1 MLLETL
7 LEEILRISKQ
17 NNLSTPYMVGGVPRD
32 RFLGTKQDIKDI
44 SDIDLTTGN
53 NDSIRLAELLSRR
66 FPESYYKLYDDGHAS
81 LKMSGVNLDFS
92 SNFVVNNID
101 KILAQQGVRDID
113 GMKREVYSRD
123 FTINTLLES
132 LDFKSIYDIT
142 GQGIKDLQAGII
154 KCPIDPR
161 ITIGVDPRRILRAI
175 KFAIKYNFTIE
186 KDLSQAMLEYREN
199 IQTLPTQF
207 VQNKMNEIVVIDSE
221 KGLEMLIKYK
231 LLPLVPLTK
240 TLSDI
245 LIQNRQLLRAL

>member
-7 LEEILRISKQ
+7 LGEILRISKQ

-32 RFLGTKQDIKDI
+32 RFLGKKQDIKEI

-53 NDSIRLAELLSRR
+53 EDSIRLAELLHRR
-66 FPESYYKLYDDGHAS
+66 FPESYYKLYDDGHAT
-81 LKMSGVNLDFS
+81 LKLSGVSLDFS
-92 SNFVVNNID
+92 SNFVVSNID
-101 KILAQQGVRDID
+101 EILRQMGVHDID
-113 GMKREVYSRD
+113 DMKREIYSRD

-142 GQGIKDLQAGII
+142 GQGIKDLQSGII

-161 ITIGVDPRRILRAI
+161 ITIGVDARRILRAI
-175 KFAIKYNFTIE
+175 KFAVKYNFSIE
-186 KDLSQAMLEYREN
+186 NSLKQAMLEFKEN

-221 KGLEMLIKYK
+221 KGLEMLIEYK

-240 TLSDI
+240 TLSDL